1 MKDRAILVTEVD
13 QALVILPVDDIRL
26 VRQDGEGAE
35 ISTTI
40 FMHSGSSHV
49 VIESMEKIQEMLVL
63 SGVSLVMDEG
73 EGS

>member
-13 QALVILPVDDIRL
+13 HSQVILPVDDIRL

-35 ISTTI
+35 VSTTI

-49 VIESMEKIQEMLVL
+49 VIESMEKVQDMLVM
-63 SGVSLVMDEG
+63 SGVTLVMDEG
-73 EGS
+73 E